1 MSKKFLKKADL
12 QLING
17 GYLSDKNENPVSNAA
32 FVAAQKHAEYVVT
45 FAVVAKGKDFVGK
58 KADSLQELET
68 QVRNLLAV
76 KNRTFVEKPNLVAGS
91 LTAQL
96 KEEALLFM
104 NFQENVSKVD
114 KINNFLKT
122 FEVVAEFEEFGL
134 FFEEEVVK
142 LNRIYTIKE
151 IVEAV
156 SEVIDLLK

>member
-17 GYLSDKNENPVSNAA
+17 GYLSDKSENPVSNAA

-58 KADSLQELET
+58 KADNLQELEA

-76 KNRTFVEKPNLVAGS
+76 KNRTFVEKPNLVPGS

-104 NFQENVSKVD
+104 NFQEDVSKVD

-122 FEVVAEFEEFGL
+122 FEIIAEFEEFGL
-134 FFEEEVVK
+134 FFEDEVVK
-142 LNRIYTIKE
+142 LNKIYTIKE

-156 SEVIDLLK
+156 KINIDKLN